1 MVDNEIIMDTDIN
14 EVIEQG
20 GKKCGKKLFTSIV
33 KTTKNDQAAMEEEE
47 SKNDEEIVIRKLL
60 YVLYNFVIEKSIKR
74 DYKRVVESLIVKLM
88 GRKFFLM
95 PMKKRLTNLW
105 DKMKSIKV
113 IDLGCEFFLVRFFSS
128 KDLGFSLTENF
139 WKILEYY
146 LLLPGL
152 NFQDLLL
159 SIKIRSF
166 QKRLVTSLEEH

>member
-1 MVDNEIIMDTDIN
+1 
-14 EVIEQG
+14 
-20 GKKCGKKLFTSIV
+20 
-33 KTTKNDQAAMEEEE
+33 
-47 SKNDEEIVIRKLL
+47 
-60 YVLYNFVIEKSIKR
+60 
-74 DYKRVVESLIVKLM
+74 M

-146 LLLPGL
+146 LLV
-152 NFQDLLL
+152 
-159 SIKIRSF
+159 
-166 QKRLVTSLEEH
+166 RL